1 MYICVYI
8 PILQERGKDFT
19 IIKGSFIGSRHDNKK
34 SNSSAVFSNESWFL
48 FSSFLIFVTIS
59 SVFNI
64 LLYFSF
70 PRSALL

>member
-34 SNSSAVFSNESWFL
+34 SNSSAVFSNES
-48 FSSFLIFVTIS
+48 
-59 SVFNI
+59 
-64 LLYFSF
+64 
-70 PRSALL
+70 